1 MKKKYQKP
9 ACEIYEVQAEGV
21 IAASG
26 GISQKDTPILP
37 GIENAA
43 KGFFSKK

>member
-21 IAASG
+21 IAAS
-26 GISQKDTPILP
+26 ISQQDTPILP

>member
-21 IAASG
+21 IAGSTK
-26 GISQKDTPILP
+26 INRDTVPTDFP
-37 GIENAA
+37 GVKEV
-43 KGFFSKK
+43 KGFFSK

>member
-21 IAASG
+21 IAASRV
-26 GISQKDTPILP
+26 IDQNTVPTDFP
-37 GIENAA
+37 GVESV

>member
-26 GISQKDTPILP
+26 GISQQDTPKLP
-37 GIENAA
+37 GIDAA

>member
-26 GISQKDTPILP
+26 IVSRDTTPILP
-37 GIENAA
+37 DIENAA